1 MKTLVKILN
10 FIKVALSVALVLSF
24 VFLIGV
30 VGGIEN
36 GQSISQGILYAFL
49 GLAVIVLSYFGI
61 ALVTNITKEII
72 VNNSELQLKYYV
84 D

>member
-10 FIKVALSVALVLSF
+10 FVKVVLSLALVLSF

-36 GQSISQGILYAFL
+36 GQSVLQGILYAFL
-49 GLAVIVLSYFGI
+49 GLSVIVLSYFGI
-61 ALVTNITKEII
+61 VVIEHIIKEIVLNMFESLPNI
-72 VNNSELQLKYYV
+72 L
-84 D
+84 

>member
-1 MKTLVKILN
+1 MKALVKILN
-10 FIKVALSVALVLSF
+10 FIKVVLSLVLVLSF
-24 VFLIGV
+24 VFLVGIM
-30 VGGIEN
+30 GGIEN
-36 GQSISQGILYAFL
+36 GQPILQGILYTCLDF
-49 GLAVIVLSYFGI
+49 VVMVLSYFGI